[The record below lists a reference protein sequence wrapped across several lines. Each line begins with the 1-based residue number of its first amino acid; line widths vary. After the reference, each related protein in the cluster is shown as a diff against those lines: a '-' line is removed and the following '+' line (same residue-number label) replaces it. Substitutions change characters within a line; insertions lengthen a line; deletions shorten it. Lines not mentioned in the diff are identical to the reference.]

1 MMENQELM
9 FVDKQIADR
18 IKNLENVDQIEV
30 INKILEERKQDMRLD
45 MENLESDM
53 LQFKVFAMKYRKELE
68 EVYKDQQDKAYKL
81 WEKYN
86 EELPRI
92 QAAIQPVIDEVNK
105 LTVVVDTLNNKLEK
119 ITSWEV
125 DKLSKLIDSLR
136 TLSTRDASRIREIVR
151 ILTDEVKVEGV
162 KK

>member
-1 MMENQELM
+1 MENQELM